1 MHQVP
6 TRTAFPYTTLDLDR
20 FRQVQRFAFG
30 IAQKVEAQ
38 LQPGMSEY
46 EVCTLMLAAQAQA
59 EVSQVF
65 HEPYAWFGPRTMLG
79 PDWAP
84 DVVPTSVVAAGRM
97 EPSANF
103 GPTHDALQ
111 DGMAVILD
119 VAPVMRGIPADVSY
133 SCLLGANATFHELDA
148 GLALVRNFLLEG
160 IRAGETLLDLYC
172 QLDVLLAQ
180 RGWHNGHQHYPDRA
194 MGHLVFPLGRD
205 PDRASPVPGFGTA
218 AGEALLAAGLEALEE
233 GAGYPVWNDSKLC
246 DHLPAPGLWA
256 VEPHIGKEG
265 VGIKFEEI
273 LVVTDDDAYWL
284 DSDPPHV
291 QRWAAAGYPTT
302 Q

>member
-1 MHQVP
+1 VP
-6 TRTAFPYTTLDLDR
+6 IRTAFPYAALDLDR
-20 FRQVQRFAFG
+20 FRQVQRFAFD
-30 IAQKVEAQ
+30 IAQKVESQ

-46 EVCTLMLAAQAQA
+46 EVCTLILAAQAQA
-59 EVSQVF
+59 EVCQVF
-65 HEPYAWFGPRTMLG
+65 HEPYAWFGPRTALG
-79 PDWAP
+79 QDWAP
-84 DVVPTSVVAAGRM
+84 DVVETAVVAAGRM
-97 EPSANF
+97 APSASF
-103 GPTHDALQ
+103 SPTHDALQ

-119 VAPVMRGIPADVSY
+119 LAPVMHGIPADISY
-133 SCLLGANATFHELDA
+133 SCVLGSNTTFHQLDA

-180 RGWHNGHQHYPDRA
+180 RGWRNCHQHYPDRA

-205 PDRASPVPGFGTA
+205 PDRPSPVPGFGPA
-218 AGEALLAAGLEALEE
+218 AAEALLAAGLEAVEA
-233 GAGYPVWNDSKLC
+233 GTGYPVWNDSSLC
-246 DHLPAPGLWA
+246 DHRPAPGLWA

-273 LVVTDDDAYWL
+273 LVVTEDDAYWL
-284 DSDPPHV
+284 DDDPPHV